1 MKNVLILNQAHTT
14 NLGDIAIGESLSSW
28 IRENAWNPITIP
40 FWDERSIF
48 KSLSYTKLSGL
59 IKSFPFASNIVIG
72 KWVKANIE
80 KILASNTIDCVIC
93 GGGELFCSHRGFNA
107 AFYCW
112 VKEFVKRNI
121 PVCVIGVS
129 GDKNLSSVQ
138 IKRNKVALAQCFLV
152 SVRDKDSVSV
162 FKELYDISADYAP
175 DSVFR
180 LDKYDRSKINTGG
193 LVCVPVGLNSCEI
206 SDVDFYYYK
215 IKNVPNV
222 NRIVFTSTEERD
234 QSYSKK
240 LCEDINHKYN
250 EKYVFVPYVDLQSF
264 RNVLDN
270 ADYVVSA
277 RMHAMII
284 GLLKGCKP
292 IPITFKRKLEVFEEE
307 YCNKVNVDDVV
318 NLLNEKY
325 DEYASLIR
333 SKLSI

>member
-1 MKNVLILNQAHTT
+1 M
-14 NLGDIAIGESLSSW
+14 S
-28 IRENAWNPITIP
+28 
-40 FWDERSIF
+40 
-48 KSLSYTKLSGL
+48 
-59 IKSFPFASNIVIG
+59 
-72 KWVKANIE
+72 
-80 KILASNTIDCVIC
+80 
-93 GGGELFCSHRGFNA
+93 
-107 AFYCW
+107 
-112 VKEFVKRNI
+112 
-121 PVCVIGVS
+121 
-129 GDKNLSSVQ
+129 
-138 IKRNKVALAQCFLV
+138 QCFLV

-193 LVCVPVGLNSCEI
+193 LVCVPVGLNNCEI
-206 SDVDFYYYK
+206 SDVDFYYNK

-250 EKYVFVPYVDLQSF
+250 EKYEFVPYVDLQSF
-264 RNVLDN
+264 CNVLDN

-333 SKLSI
+333 NKLSI